1 MGRNT
6 MQATY
11 TTSLSFYTRNAAGIL
26 VKTVLEHRQGHN
38 AKAMHN
44 QAQKDLRTVLYS
56 REGVTCVEVYTCLES
71 GEVKGYGQAM
81 ERNSIRYREQDC
93 WMHTDF

>member
-1 MGRNT
+1 

-11 TTSLSFYTRNAAGIL
+11 TTSLAYYSRNAAGTL
-26 VKTVLEHRQGHN
+26 VKTVLVTRQGHN
-38 AKAMHN
+38 AKVMHN

-71 GEVKGYGQAM
+71 GQVKGYGQPF
-81 ERNSIRYREQDC
+81 ERNSLRYCENDR
-93 WMHTDF
+93 WAHTDF

>member
-1 MGRNT
+1 

-11 TTSLSFYTRNAAGIL
+11 ITSLAYYSRNAAGTL
-26 VKTVLEHRQGHN
+26 VKTVWDIRLGYN
-38 AKAMHN
+38 AKALHA

-71 GEVKGYGQAM
+71 GQVRGYGQPF
-81 ERNSIRYREQDC
+81 ERSSLRYRENDR
-93 WMHTDF
+93 WAHTDF